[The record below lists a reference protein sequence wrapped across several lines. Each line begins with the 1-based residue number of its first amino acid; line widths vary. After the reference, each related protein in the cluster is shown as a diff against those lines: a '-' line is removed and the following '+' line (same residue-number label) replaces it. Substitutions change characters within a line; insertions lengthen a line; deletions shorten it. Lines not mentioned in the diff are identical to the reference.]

1 MRRVGGTQRGEQAIR
16 ETRVVGFFFMV
27 VMLVEVDQGRR
38 TTAGAGTV
46 SLGFADNFEKRHGH
60 QPPGTRDEGITGFV
74 PVAVVLPADDVKE
87 VSLAES
93 EFLGIGVVGLVVV
106 EGFDDLRNW

>member
-1 MRRVGGTQRGEQAIR
+1 MRGIGGTQRGEQAIR

-27 VMLVEVDQGRR
+27 MMLVEVDQGRR
-38 TTAGAGTV
+38 TTASGGTFSV
-46 SLGFADNFEKRHGH
+46 VFADDLEKRHGH
-60 QPPGTRDEGITGFV
+60 QPPGTRDERITGFV
-74 PVAVVLPADDVKE
+74 PVAVFLPADDVKK

-93 EFLGIGVVGLVVV
+93 EFLGVGVVGLVVV

>member
-1 MRRVGGTQRGEQAIR
+1 MRGIGGTQRGEQAIR

-27 VMLVEVDQGRR
+27 MMLVEVDQGR
-38 TTAGAGTV
+38 TTASGGTFSV
-46 SLGFADNFEKRHGH
+46 VFADDLEKRHGH
-60 QPPGTRDEGITGFV
+60 QPPGTRDERITGFV
-74 PVAVVLPADDVKE
+74 PVAVFLPADDVKK

-93 EFLGIGVVGLVVV
+93 EFLGVGVVGLVVV